1 MAPKVVKPNIALREM
16 ERTPKREEERRT
28 WLGFF
33 LKFAGLLILAAM
45 LFLLA
50 QSMVRHH
57 FFTGGAMNY
66 HNRPTG
72 P

>member
-1 MAPKVVKPNIALREM
+1 MAPRALKPNIAQPEL
-16 ERTPKREEERRT
+16 ERAPGREELRRT
-28 WLGFF
+28 RLRVVV
-33 LKFAGLLILAAM
+33 KFVSLLILFV
-45 LFLLA
+45 LGFLLA

>member
-1 MAPKVVKPNIALREM
+1 MAPRALKPNIELPELQRTPERDEQ
-16 ERTPKREEERRT
+16 ERTR
-28 WLGFF
+28 LGTV
-33 LKFAGLLILAAM
+33 LKFVSLLVLFVL

>member
-1 MAPKVVKPNIALREM
+1 MAPKALKPNIALPELV
-16 ERTPKREEERRT
+16 RTPEREEEERT
-28 WLGFF
+28 RLGVV
-33 LKFAGLLILAAM
+33 LKFVSLLILFVVM
-45 LFLLA
+45 FLLA
-50 QSMVRHH
+50 RSMVLHH

>member
-1 MAPKVVKPNIALREM
+1 MAPKALKPNIGLPELQ
-16 ERTPKREEERRT
+16 RTPEREEEERT
-28 WLGFF
+28 RLGVV
-33 LKFAGLLILAAM
+33 LKFVSLLILFVL

-50 QSMVRHH
+50 KSMVQHH
-57 FFTGGAMNY
+57 FFTGGAMDY

>member
-1 MAPKVVKPNIALREM
+1 MAPKALKPNISLPELQ
-16 ERTPKREEERRT
+16 RTPEREDEQRAR
-28 WLGFF
+28 LGLV
-33 LKFAGLLILAAM
+33 LKFVSLLILFVL

-57 FFTGGAMNY
+57 FFTGGAMDY

>member
-1 MAPKVVKPNIALREM
+1 MAPKALKPNIALPEL
-16 ERTPKREEERRT
+16 ERAPEREEEQRT
-28 WLGFF
+28 RLGFV
-33 LKFAGLLILAAM
+33 LKFVSLLILFVL
-45 LFLLA
+45 LFFLA
-50 QSMVRHH
+50 QSMVQHH